1 MALALVAGLGFV
13 SIMVPAQTFL
23 QERAPVELRGRVF
36 AVQLMLSN
44 FASIVPLLLLGGLAD
59 VIGVDRTLMLIG
71 LLIVIAGGISLRIA
85 PGQAPWNNVPG
96 RPRGQVRSLER

>member
-1 MALALVAGLGFV
+1 VSVLVLPVMLLALIAGFGFV
-13 SIMVPAQTFL
+13 AIMVPAQTFL

-59 VIGVDRTLMLIG
+59 VIGVDETLLLIG
-71 LLIVIAGGISLRIA
+71 ILIATAGGISTRIA
-85 PGQAPWNNVPG
+85 PGIAPWHHA
-96 RPRGQVRSLER
+96 RSTN